1 MAVKKKTKEIGPK
14 ANKPPQGQ
22 PGTLHVPDTVG
33 EMAPQPATR
42 LPAGYAELLEDLK
55 SRIGQARTNTGLAV
69 NQELLLLY
77 YGIGLDLDR
86 RDRLEAWGSGVI
98 NRLSHDLRQAFPE
111 MEGLSP
117 RNLRRMRSF
126 YRAYPLGEDIAAIW
140 PQAVAKLDL
149 AKWPP
154 PVAKLPWA
162 HNMIILEKCKD
173 ADTRAWYARAALHH
187 GWSRNIL
194 AMQIDSDLHLRQG
207 KSITNFDRTLP
218 PPQSDL
224 AQQSLKD
231 PYIFDFLSLG
241 HEAHERAVEE
251 SLVNHITR
259 FLLELGAG
267 FAYVG
272 RQVHLE
278 VGNDD
283 FYVDIVFYHVRL
295 HCFVLLELK
304 TGPFKPEYA
313 GKMNFCLSAADDLL
327 RGQDDGPSIGLIL
340 CRDNNRVLAEYALR
354 DIQKPIGVSEYHLT
368 KALPQELKSS
378 LPTIQQLE
386 EELKSVPMN
395 MKKMKTATDSRK
407 IP

>member
-1 MAVKKKTKEIGPK
+1 MAAKHKIKQIGRLRDKQPK
-14 ANKPPQGQ
+14 NQSGS
-22 PGTLHVPDTVG
+22 LHIPETVG
-33 EMAPQPATR
+33 EMVPQPPER
-42 LPAGYAELLEDLK
+42 LPTGYAGLLEELK
-55 SRIGQARTNTGLAV
+55 SRIRHARTNTGFAV

-98 NRLSHDLRQAFPE
+98 NRLSHDLRQVFPE

-117 RNLRRMRSF
+117 RNLRRMRAF
-126 YRAYPLGEDIAAIW
+126 YRAYPLDEVAAAIW

-154 PVAKLPWA
+154 PVAKLPWT
-162 HNMIILEKCKD
+162 HNIIILEKCKD
-173 ADTRAWYARAALHH
+173 AETRIWYAQAALHH
-187 GWSRNIL
+187 GWSRNVL

-241 HEAHERAVEE
+241 HETHERAVEE

-283 FYVDIVFYHVRL
+283 FYVDIIFYHVRL

-327 RGQDDGPSIGLIL
+327 RGQEDGPSIGLIL

-354 DIQKPIGVSEYHLT
+354 DIQKPIGVSEYRLT
-368 KALPQELKSS
+368 KALPHELESS
-378 LPTIQQLE
+378 FPTIEQLE
-386 EELKSVPMN
+386 EELKNLPMETN
-395 MKKMKTATDSRK
+395 ADSRI